1 MDTSDEKSRG
11 APFTSNGVRYF
22 NDCIYNYSLHPRM
35 GRNTAVEFAFSL
47 RDGFFIARPAGDSNA
62 GGATATPA
70 LVAVR
75 EILDS
80 ELMPISPFLI
90 RCSYRESH

>member
-1 MDTSDEKSRG
+1 
-11 APFTSNGVRYF
+11 
-22 NDCIYNYSLHPRM
+22 M

-47 RDGFFIARPAGDSNA
+47 GDGFFIARPAGDSDA

-75 EILDS
+75 EILG
-80 ELMPISPFLI
+80 FLI
-90 RCSYRESH
+90 LKKWKQLDYLKVLDY